1 MIFFMG
7 PMVYENG
14 EETVYKIHFFLIAQI
29 IQGQSTHRT
38 INKLLRKVFR
48 QLQKVKTTS

>member
-7 PMVYENG
+7 PMVYQNG
-14 EETVYKIHFFLIAQI
+14 EETVYKIQFFLIVQI

-48 QLQKVKTTS
+48 QLQNVKTTS